1 MATQLPTSVFLLD
14 LVQRWCPWRSRT
26 AGNPSFVHGR
36 KLCLGNSKLG
46 RIQMTGV
53 GKKIGCPGLV
63 KMWWRILWR
72 GRAAVI
78 PSNWRT
84 LVNSCRRSYTHWG
97 VARKTAW
104 RVDSV
109 KDGGGRDELKL
120 TTEPFVG
127 KLETLMLRSWCWR
140 KSAPRIGKETGAS
153 WNNQEPKR
161 KGIILEPKQNNKE
174 PSAVSRRTLEDA
186 KEAGAG
192 NTEALVSIRNW
203 QPNNSS

>member
-1 MATQLPTSVFLLD
+1 
-14 LVQRWCPWRSRT
+14 
-26 AGNPSFVHGR
+26 
-36 KLCLGNSKLG
+36 
-46 RIQMTGV
+46 MTGL

-109 KDGGGRDELKL
+109 EDVGLVGGRDELKL
-120 TTEPFVG
+120 TTETFVVE
-127 KLETLMLRSWCWR
+127 LENTLTLRSRCWR
-140 KSAPRIGKETGAS
+140 KSAPRIGKETGAN

-174 PSAVSRRTLEDA
+174 PSAVSRRTLEDRGA
-186 KEAGAG
+186 RSWFVLGTGSQITHPGERWERNMWNRQAGKMHPPAGALVWIVWFG
-192 NTEALVSIRNW
+192 FGADEDVMALRLGVRR
-203 QPNNSS
+203 